1 MFSYT
6 IHEFS
11 VVSRMIIFLY
21 KNSNLNFST
30 NDEYFLN
37 FVNDSEIDIFY
48 R

>member
-1 MFSYT
+1 MFSYA